1 MAIIAAYNFCNQ
13 DFDSFLAG
21 AAAAGFENVAVG
33 FYAGYYDQPLET
45 MTDDEAEAFLFRL
58 GSHRLDLVAVYARSE
73 LTAEGGL
80 DMLRRRL
87 DGAARLGVS
96 IVDTGAVR
104 VPDEADQDERAQ
116 MVGQFVAQIRAAAD
130 HAAQQGITIA
140 LETHGGYTGDA
151 GACLAAMEQIDH
163 PNVRIAF
170 DPANFRFYNGAD
182 PHERLDE
189 LVPFIAHTHYKD
201 HVGPKGNP
209 EFPPIG
215 EGEVGYDQLLPR
227 LVELGYEGPHTLERA
242 PGRTNDEIEDSMR
255 RGYRFLTEHLS

>member
-21 AAAAGFENVAVG
+21 AAAVGFENVAVG

-45 MTDDEAEAFLFRL
+45 MTDEEAEAFLFRL
-58 GSHRLDLVAVYARSE
+58 ESHDLRLVAVYARSE
-73 LTAEGGL
+73 LTVEGGL
-80 DMLRRRL
+80 DLLRRRL
-87 DGAARLGVS
+87 EGAARLGVS

-104 VPDEADQDERAQ
+104 IPDEADQDERERMIAD
-116 MVGQFVAQIRAAAD
+116 FVAQIRDAAD
-130 HAAQQGITIA
+130 HAAELGITIA

-151 GACLAAMEQIDH
+151 SACLAAMEQIDH
-163 PNVRIAF
+163 PEVRLAF

-189 LVPFIAHTHYKD
+189 LAPFMAHTHYKD

-209 EFPPIG
+209 EFPRIG
-215 EGEVGYDQLLPR
+215 EGEVGYDRLLPR
-227 LVELGYEGPHTLERA
+227 LVDLGYEGPHTLERA
-242 PGRTNDEIEDSMR
+242 PGRTNDEIENSMR
-255 RGYRFLTEHLS
+255 SAYRFLSEHLS